1 VSGSANPLDWLTQG
15 VPSISID
22 WYAKGGFVDEPTV
35 YAYGVGERGG
45 EFVWPSYEPYLS
57 RYASALVGAMAGEGG
72 VQGGV
77 VVTGN
82 TFLVR
87 RDSDIRAI
95 AIAINQ
101 QAERERGARL

>member
-1 VSGSANPLDWLTQG
+1 
-15 VPSISID
+15 
-22 WYAKGGFVDEPTV
+22 
-35 YAYGVGERGG
+35 
-45 EFVWPSYEPYLS
+45 
-57 RYASALVGAMAGEGG
+57 MAGEGG

-82 TFLVR
+82 TFVVR